1 MEFKNENN
9 VRCKKCN
16 QKFPRE
22 LVKKMLNGNEVYCE
36 KCGAKNELQRK
47 INQAKIIPQEIKQ
60 QTSINPIIRI
70 PQRKKLS
77 FLSKLKLKL
86 KLESF
91 YNKFMKTFH
100 TKKSRGRGHRH
111 RRGRRK

>member
-9 VRCKKCN
+9 VRCQKCN

-22 LVKKMLNGNEVYCE
+22 LVEKLSNGNEVYCE

-47 INQAKIIPQEIKQ
+47 INQAKITPQEIKQ

-70 PQRKKLS
+70 PQRNNLS
-77 FLSKLKLKL
+77 FLSKLKL

-91 YNKFMKTFH
+91 YNKFMKTFR

-111 RRGRRK
+111 RRGRTK

>member
-1 MEFKNENN
+1 MEFKNENEI
-9 VRCKKCN
+9 RCKKCN

-22 LVKKMLNGNEVYCE
+22 LVEQMLNENEVYCE
-36 KCGAKNELQRK
+36 KCGEKNELQRK

-77 FLSKLKLKL
+77 FPSKLKL

-91 YNKFMKTFH
+91 YNKFMKTFP